1 MKKIQKIIIGGGG
14 MLLPFIA
21 LAEAGVTTLK
31 GLLEK
36 IQNLINKLIPVIIAI
51 TVLVFLW
58 GVANYIMNAGDE
70 EKRKESRQFIIWG
83 LVGFVIMIGIWGL
96 INVFVDAFGLGTGGT
111 QIKPPTV
118 DFR

>member
-1 MKKIQKIIIGGGG
+1 MKKIQRIIIGGGG
-14 MLLPFIA
+14 IFLPFIA
-21 LAEAGVTTLK
+21 LAQTFDK
-31 GLLEK
+31 LLTNIK
-36 IQNLINKLIPVIIAI
+36 SIINKLIPVIIAI

-96 INVFVDAFGLGTGGT
+96 INVFVDAFGLGIGGT
-111 QIKPPTV
+111 QINPPTV
-118 DFR
+118 SF